1 VSAVSVVA
9 AVAAWV
15 VVFTRARAS
24 WRGPASLARRAL
36 WVTALALAVAWTVRI
51 DRVFADLDRVS
62 GVPNLAQLLGDV
74 AGLVTGAAILT
85 VLVAQRE
92 TAAAAARAARRL
104 WLGLGALAA
113 ATVTAFLVDGFTVE
127 TRQFTVA
134 FAAQPRYWA
143 YEIPYLAAFVLIFG
157 GLAVWA
163 GRYARVAS
171 SRTLTAGMAA
181 TAAGGVLG
189 LVYVACRVV
198 FTVGT
203 VAGAQGWQRWY
214 APVSAGT
221 AAGASLLA
229 LGGAFLPALAPHLQR
244 RRLHGARADLLPLWE
259 ALRSAGLMAA
269 LIEPDSP
276 DGRRD
281 PAFTVR
287 RLVVEID
294 DGLLALRPWLTRPV
308 GWDHTAGTGDPGPEP
323 HQPAQLAALDIAA
336 AMCSRAQGAA
346 PALSTAPTTPAAG
359 PADSSPGA
367 ETRWLRRVSRAYA
380 GLPAAFSPAV
390 PAVAPA
396 PAMPAGASA
405 ADAADGG
412 PDRRVRAA

>member
-1 VSAVSVVA
+1 MSAVSVVA

-15 VVFTRARAS
+15 VVLTRARAS

-51 DRVFADLDRVS
+51 DRVFADLDRVT
-62 GVPNLAQLLGDV
+62 GVANLAQLLGDV

-104 WLGLGALAA
+104 WVWLGALAA
-113 ATVTAFLVDGFTVE
+113 AMVTVFLVAGFTVE

-134 FAAQPRYWA
+134 FAEQPRYWA
-143 YEIPYLAAFVLIFG
+143 YEVPYLAAFVLIFG

-171 SRTLTAGMAA
+171 SRTLTAGMTA
-181 TAAGGVLG
+181 TSAGGVLG
-189 LVYVACRVV
+189 LVYVACRVL
-198 FTVGT
+198 FTVGA
-203 VAGAQGWQRWY
+203 VAGAQGWQSWY

-229 LGGAFLPALAPHLQR
+229 LGGAFLPSLAPHLQR
-244 RRLHGARADLLPLWE
+244 RRLHGARADLLPLWQG
-259 ALRSAGLMAA
+259 LRSAGLMEA

-294 DGLLALRPWLTRPV
+294 DGLLALRPWLTRPA
-308 GWDHTAGTGDPGPEP
+308 GWDHTSSTADPGSNPD
-323 HQPAQLAALDIAA
+323 QPARLAAADIAA
-336 AMCSRAQGAA
+336 AVRRRAQGAPPTVGV
-346 PALSTAPTTPAAG
+346 PATGSAAG
-359 PADSSPGA
+359 PADSSPNA
-367 ETRWLRRVSRAYA
+367 ETRWLRTVSRAYA
-380 GLPAAFSPAV
+380 RIPAASAPAV
-390 PAVAPA
+390 PA
-396 PAMPAGASA
+396 
-405 ADAADGG
+405 DAG
-412 PDRRVRAA
+412 PDRRMRAA

>member
-1 VSAVSVVA
+1 MSAVSVVA

-15 VVFTRARAS
+15 VVLTRARAS
-24 WRGPASLARRAL
+24 WRGPASLARRPL

-92 TAAAAARAARRL
+92 TAVAAARAARRL

-113 ATVTAFLVDGFTVE
+113 ATVTAFLVAGFTVE

-143 YEIPYLAAFVLIFG
+143 YEVPYLAAFVLIFG

-163 GRYARVAS
+163 GRYARAAS
-171 SRTLTAGMAA
+171 SRTLTAGMTA
-181 TAAGGVLG
+181 TAAGGALG

-198 FTVGT
+198 FTVGA
-203 VAGAQGWQRWY
+203 VAGAQGWERWY

-229 LGGAFLPALAPHLQR
+229 LGGAFLPSLAPHLQR
-244 RRLHGARADLLPLWE
+244 RRLYGARADLLPLWQ
-259 ALRSAGLMAA
+259 ALRSAGLMEA

-294 DGLLALRPWLTRPV
+294 DGLLQLRPWLTRPA
-308 GWDHTAGTGDPGPEP
+308 GWDHTSGAATAGPDP

-336 AMCSRAQGAA
+336 AVRNRAQGAPPTVGA
-346 PALSTAPTTPAAG
+346 PATGPAAG
-359 PADSSPGA
+359 PADSSPDA
-367 ETRWLRRVSRAYA
+367 ETRWLRTVSRAYA
-380 GLPAAFSPAV
+380 DLPTATHP
-390 PAVAPA
+390 VAPA
-396 PAMPAGASA
+396 A
-405 ADAADGG
+405 AAVDDGSD
-412 PDRRVRAA
+412 PRVRAA

>member
-15 VVFTRARAS
+15 VVLTRARAS

-51 DRVFADLDRVS
+51 DRVFADLDRVT
-62 GVPNLAQLLGDV
+62 GVANLAQLLGDV

-104 WLGLGALAA
+104 WVWLGALAA
-113 ATVTAFLVDGFTVE
+113 AMVTVFLVAGFTVE

-134 FAAQPRYWA
+134 FAEQPRYWA
-143 YEIPYLAAFVLIFG
+143 YEVPYLAAFVLIFG

-171 SRTLTAGMAA
+171 SRTLTAGMTA
-181 TAAGGVLG
+181 TSAGGVLG
-189 LVYVACRVV
+189 LVYVACRVL
-198 FTVGT
+198 FTVGA
-203 VAGAQGWQRWY
+203 VAGAQGWQSWY

-229 LGGAFLPALAPHLQR
+229 LGGAFLPSLAPHLQR
-244 RRLHGARADLLPLWE
+244 RRLHGARADLLPLWQG
-259 ALRSAGLMAA
+259 LRSAGLMEA

-294 DGLLALRPWLTRPV
+294 DGLLALRPWLTRPA
-308 GWDHTAGTGDPGPEP
+308 GWDHTSSTADPGSNPD
-323 HQPAQLAALDIAA
+323 QPARLAAADIAA
-336 AMCSRAQGAA
+336 AVRRRAQGAPPTVGV
-346 PALSTAPTTPAAG
+346 PATGSAAG
-359 PADSSPGA
+359 PADSSPNA
-367 ETRWLRRVSRAYA
+367 ETRWLRTVSRAYA
-380 GLPAAFSPAV
+380 RIPAASAPAV
-390 PAVAPA
+390 PA
-396 PAMPAGASA
+396 
-405 ADAADGG
+405 DAG
-412 PDRRVRAA
+412 PDRRMRAA